1 MWSSPARACNYFMPR
16 VFEILRDEVCHGIRG
31 LRAVTKQA
39 LRAPSLHTSPGIRRH
54 RNDGGT
60 NANTIPKTLS
70 PTPTTRY
77 ETDTL
82 AAEPIRYEIAK
93 RFVQVARF
101 RVPENTVNGIII
113 AIHALTRFSDWR
125 SFFSVHYVDYLHSRD
140 FVIFAHGN
148 QCCIGPIC
156 RPITAL

>member
-82 AAEPIRYEIAK
+82 AAEPIRPTRSRHGDRGTFCASSAFPRPRERDIRYHC
-93 RFVQVARF
+93 RNLRS
-101 RVPENTVNGIII
+101 NTSLTTNFPITFANGNFASI
-113 AIHALTRFSDWR
+113 R
-125 SFFSVHYVDYLHSRD
+125 YVD
-140 FVIFAHGN
+140 
-148 QCCIGPIC
+148 
-156 RPITAL
+156 